1 MPEGLR
7 QPLCR
12 DKRKIPV
19 FCCPGAF
26 LRGDIPLQPS
36 KEIGRIF
43 VLPTADLPG
52 MIRSLM

>member
-7 QPLCR
+7 QPPCR
-12 DKRKIPV
+12 DNRKIPV
-19 FCCPGAF
+19 FCWPGAF
-26 LRGDIPLQPS
+26 LRGDIPLQPL
-36 KEIGRIF
+36 KDMGRIF